1 MSQAAKSLYEVQT
14 FNDVAES
21 DNGIHSDEIAKK
33 FGFEAGLVSGAVLL
47 GHMSYLPV
55 KARGRMWMTNNQ
67 IEVRFLQPA
76 YDGEIL
82 TIEYTGQG
90 DHGRTEC
97 LNVVKTLLVLM
108 TEQTADHPVHSASRM
123 APARESLPRQQLSWD
138 RLIPETPA
146 PTYFWRPDPDA
157 NVALAEQIGDD
168 LPLYRTTGAPVHPF
182 AILRQCNAA
191 VTRAFILPAWIQA
204 GSKVT
209 FHSPLTVSETI
220 EIRMV
225 PLKKWKH
232 KGHEFVTLYILF
244 LVNGEIRVEVEHTA
258 IFKIA
263 PPG

>member
-14 FNDVAES
+14 FNDVAETE
-21 DNGIHSDEIAKK
+21 NRIHSDDIAQK
-33 FGFEAGLVSGAVLL
+33 FGFAAGLVSGAVLL
-47 GHMSYLPV
+47 GHMSYLSV
-55 KARGRMWMTNNQ
+55 RAHGRKWMTNNQ

-90 DHGRTEC
+90 DHGRAEC
-97 LNVVKTLLVLM
+97 LNVVKTLLALM
-108 TEQTADHPVHSASRM
+108 TEQTAKHTVHPASRI
-123 APARESLPRQQLSWD
+123 ASARESLPRQQLNWD
-138 RLIPETPA
+138 RLIPDTPA
-146 PTYFWRPDPDA
+146 PAYFWRPDPDA

-168 LPLYRTTGAPVHPF
+168 LPVYRTRDAPVHPF

-191 VTRAFILPAWIQA
+191 FTRTFILPAWIHA

-209 FHSPLTVSETI
+209 FHSPLTVGETI
-220 EIRMV
+220 EIRLV
-225 PLKKWKH
+225 PVKKWKR
-232 KGHEFVTLYILF
+232 KGHEFVTLYIPF
-244 LVNGEIRVEVEHTA
+244 LVDGKVRVEVEHTI